1 MVYNRVSEWLDVVL
15 ETDISAEV
23 VAFGFNLYE
32 DIDHDWSMELIG
44 TSKFDVDDEDWL
56 CNEVT
61 DLDTREN
68 PLQWHR
74 ETGCEE
80 ILNDIVSALKEY
92 LKNGKYADILKAK
105 SGVGVGFVNGNIE
118 ILHVKIKEKIQ
129 GLMEQKISEW
139 QEDDIYAIS
148 LYVFNEEDDPCRP
161 VAAFGYNTERQ
172 VQKSITEAAD
182 EQEARWNYAF
192 WLQNHEMCLGR
203 DETAED
209 IRKWIT
215 ELEWE
220 GEDAIS
226 FKFVNLLVAVVQGIH
241 ASGLLKEKF
250 GREIP
255 VLIHE
260 LEYHEKISQQ
270 NIEANGETLDRD
282 FVSFCM
288 SCLPEVPNEMPKAE
302 TPVTAP
308 QSHSLV
314 AGKRLH
320 ICGMAVAYIIAVV
333 LIIGFWVLGLI
344 ISIHD
349 KTNSEDTPQLK
360 EDFEEDTSMPLKQ
373 EKTEPGQIKWQ
384 VYIQPGMPEP
394 FIEVLRQYE
403 QFMNA
408 DIQNL
413 NDEDV
418 REKIDSVDGK
428 WRYLYDELCGSWLAA
443 AWRGEEDV
451 IRYSLEDL
459 TGDGYPELVMGYC
472 RSSDDAVY
480 PGVVYYYSQTD
491 GIRMECLSSYYTMEL
506 YEDGVILY
514 VSGGAAYTET
524 FIQFQEEAESWQQV
538 ACIAV
543 DWDYETDSVK
553 GYYWGD
559 DVSGDLTG
567 NRPMSAEEYQKI
579 IAQYAAG
586 PVELEWTSL
595 ILSDI

>member
-15 ETDISAEV
+15 ETDIPAEV

-32 DIDHDWSMELIG
+32 DINHDWSMELIG

-105 SGVGVGFVNGNIE
+105 SGVGVGFVDGNIE

-161 VAAFGYNTERQ
+161 VAVFGYNTERQ

-226 FKFVNLLVAVVQGIH
+226 LKFVNLLVAVVQGIH

-270 NIEANGETLDRD
+270 NIEANGEALDRG

-308 QSHSLV
+308 QPHSL
-314 AGKRLH
+314 ATGKRLY
-320 ICGMAVAYIIAVV
+320 ISGKAIAFIIAIV
-333 LIIGFWVLGLI
+333 LITGFWVLGLI

-349 KTNSEDTPQLK
+349 KSNSEDTPLLK
-360 EDFEEDTSMPLKQ
+360 EGFEEETSVPLEQ
-373 EKTEPGQIKWQ
+373 EKTESGQRKWQ
-384 VYIQPGMPEP
+384 VHIQPGMPEP

-480 PGVVYYYSQTD
+480 PEVVYYYSRTE

-524 FIQFQEEAESWQQV
+524 FIQFQEEAECWQQV

-543 DWDYETDSVK
+543 DCDYETDSVR

-579 IAQYAAG
+579 IAQYAAE
-586 PVELEWTSL
+586 PVALEWTSL
-595 ILSDI
+595 IRS

>member
-1 MVYNRVSEWLDVVL
+1 MYNRVSEWLDVVL
-15 ETDISAEV
+15 ETDIPAEV

-68 PLQWHR
+68 PLRWHR
-74 ETGCEE
+74 ETGWEE

-105 SGVGVGFVNGNIE
+105 SGVGVGFVDGNIE

-129 GLMEQKISEW
+129 GLMAQKISEW

-161 VAAFGYNTERQ
+161 VAVFGYNTERQ

-270 NIEANGETLDRD
+270 NIEANGEALDRD

-314 AGKRLH
+314 TGKRLY
-320 ICGMAVAYIIAVV
+320 ISGKAVAYIIAIA
-333 LIIGFWVLGLI
+333 LITGFWVLGLI

-349 KTNSEDTPQLK
+349 RTNSEDTPQLK
-360 EDFEEDTSMPLKQ
+360 EGFEEETSVPLEQ
-373 EKTEPGQIKWQ
+373 EKTESGQRKWQ
-384 VYIQPGMPEP
+384 VHIQPGMPEP

-413 NDEDV
+413 NDEGV

-480 PGVVYYYSQTD
+480 PEVVYYYSRTE

-524 FIQFQEEAESWQQV
+524 FIQFQEEAECWQQV

-543 DWDYETDSVK
+543 DCDYETDSVR

-579 IAQYAAG
+579 IAHYAAE
-586 PVELEWTSL
+586 PVALEWTSL
-595 ILSDI
+595 IRS

>member
-15 ETDISAEV
+15 ETDIPAEV

-105 SGVGVGFVNGNIE
+105 SGVGVGFVDGNIE

-270 NIEANGETLDRD
+270 NIEANGETLDRG

-302 TPVTAP
+302 NPVTAP
-308 QSHSLV
+308 QPHSL
-314 AGKRLH
+314 ATGKRLY
-320 ICGMAVAYIIAVV
+320 ISGKAVAYIIAIA
-333 LIIGFWVLGLI
+333 LITGFWVLGLI

-349 KTNSEDTPQLK
+349 KSTSEDTPLLK
-360 EDFEEDTSMPLKQ
+360 EGFEEETSVPLEQ
-373 EKTEPGQIKWQ
+373 EKTESGQMKWQ
-384 VYIQPGMPEP
+384 VHIQPGMPEP

-428 WRYLYDELCGSWLAA
+428 WRYLYDELCGLWLSA

-480 PGVVYYYSQTD
+480 PEVVYYYSRTE

-524 FIQFQEEAESWQQV
+524 FIQFQEEAECWQQV

-543 DWDYETDSVK
+543 DCDYETDSVR

-579 IAQYAAG
+579 IAQYAAE
-586 PVELEWTSL
+586 PVALEWTSL
-595 ILSDI
+595 IRS

>member
-15 ETDISAEV
+15 ETDIPAEV

-105 SGVGVGFVNGNIE
+105 SGVGVGFVDGNIE

-161 VAAFGYNTERQ
+161 VAVFGYNTERQ

-220 GEDAIS
+220 GEDAIK

-270 NIEANGETLDRD
+270 NIEANGEALDRD

-302 TPVTAP
+302 NPVTAP
-308 QSHSLV
+308 QPHSL
-314 AGKRLH
+314 ATGKRLH
-320 ICGMAVAYIIAVV
+320 ISGKAIAYIIAIA
-333 LIIGFWVLGLI
+333 LITGFWVLGLI

-349 KTNSEDTPQLK
+349 RTNSEDTPQLK
-360 EDFEEDTSMPLKQ
+360 EGFEEETSVPLEQ
-373 EKTEPGQIKWQ
+373 EKTESGQRKWQ
-384 VYIQPGMPEP
+384 VHIQPGMPEP

-413 NDEDV
+413 NDEGV

-480 PGVVYYYSQTD
+480 PEVVYYYSRTE

-524 FIQFQEEAESWQQV
+524 FIQFQEEAECWQQV

-543 DWDYETDSVK
+543 DCDYETDSVR

-579 IAQYAAG
+579 IAHYAAE
-586 PVELEWTSL
+586 PVALEWTSL
-595 ILSDI
+595 IRS

>member
-15 ETDISAEV
+15 ETDIPAEV

-105 SGVGVGFVNGNIE
+105 SGVGVGFVDGNIE

-270 NIEANGETLDRD
+270 NIEANGETLDRG

-308 QSHSLV
+308 QPHSL
-314 AGKRLH
+314 ATGKRLY
-320 ICGMAVAYIIAVV
+320 ISGKAVAYIIAIA
-333 LIIGFWVLGLI
+333 LITGFWVLGLI

-349 KTNSEDTPQLK
+349 KSNSEDTPLLK
-360 EDFEEDTSMPLKQ
+360 EGFEEETSVPLEQ
-373 EKTEPGQIKWQ
+373 EKTESGQMKWQ
-384 VYIQPGMPEP
+384 VHIQPGMPEP

-413 NDEDV
+413 NDEGV

-480 PGVVYYYSQTD
+480 PEVVYYYSRTE

-524 FIQFQEEAESWQQV
+524 FIQFQEEAECWQQV

-543 DWDYETDSVK
+543 DCDYETDSVR

-579 IAQYAAG
+579 IAQYAAE
-586 PVELEWTSL
+586 PVALEWTSL
-595 ILSDI
+595 IRS

>member
-15 ETDISAEV
+15 ETDIPAEV

-68 PLQWHR
+68 PLRWHR
-74 ETGCEE
+74 ETGWEE

-105 SGVGVGFVNGNIE
+105 SGVGVGFVDGNIE

-129 GLMEQKISEW
+129 GLMAQKISEW

-161 VAAFGYNTERQ
+161 VAVFGYNTERQ

-220 GEDAIS
+220 GEDAINL
-226 FKFVNLLVAVVQGIH
+226 KFVNLLVAVVQGIH

-250 GREIP
+250 GREIL

-270 NIEANGETLDRD
+270 NIEANGEALDRD

-302 TPVTAP
+302 NPVTAP
-308 QSHSLV
+308 QPHSL
-314 AGKRLH
+314 ATGKRLH
-320 ICGMAVAYIIAVV
+320 ISGKAIAYIIAIA
-333 LIIGFWVLGLI
+333 LITGFWVLGLI

-349 KTNSEDTPQLK
+349 RTNSEDTPQLK
-360 EDFEEDTSMPLKQ
+360 EGFEEETSVPSEQ
-373 EKTEPGQIKWQ
+373 EKTESGQRKWQ
-384 VYIQPGMPEP
+384 VHIQPGMPEP

-428 WRYLYDELCGSWLAA
+428 WRYLYDELCGLWLSA

-480 PGVVYYYSQTD
+480 PEVVYYYSQTD

-524 FIQFQEEAESWQQV
+524 FIQFQEEAECWQQV

-543 DWDYETDSVK
+543 DCDYETDSVR

-579 IAQYAAG
+579 IAQYAAE
-586 PVELEWTSL
+586 PVALEWTSL
-595 ILSDI
+595 IRS

>member
-15 ETDISAEV
+15 ETDIPAEV
-23 VAFGFNLYE
+23 VAFGFNLYW

-105 SGVGVGFVNGNIE
+105 SGVGVGFVDGNIE

-270 NIEANGETLDRD
+270 NIEANGEALDRG

-314 AGKRLH
+314 TGKRLY
-320 ICGMAVAYIIAVV
+320 ISGKAVAYIIAIA
-333 LIIGFWVLGLI
+333 LITGFWVLGLI

-349 KTNSEDTPQLK
+349 RTNSEDTPQLK
-360 EDFEEDTSMPLKQ
+360 EGFEEETSVPLEQ
-373 EKTEPGQIKWQ
+373 EKTESGQRKWQ
-384 VYIQPGMPEP
+384 VHIQPGMPEP

-413 NDEDV
+413 NDEGV

-428 WRYLYDELCGSWLAA
+428 WRYLYDELCGLWLSA

-480 PGVVYYYSQTD
+480 PEVVYYYSRTE

-524 FIQFQEEAESWQQV
+524 FIQFQEEAECWQQV

-543 DWDYETDSVK
+543 DWDYETDSVR

-579 IAQYAAG
+579 IAQYAAE
-586 PVELEWTSL
+586 PVALEWTSL
-595 ILSDI
+595 IRS

>member
-15 ETDISAEV
+15 ETDIPAEV

-32 DIDHDWSMELIG
+32 DINHDWSMELIG

-105 SGVGVGFVNGNIE
+105 SGVGVGFVDGNIE

-161 VAAFGYNTERQ
+161 VAVFGYNTERQ

-226 FKFVNLLVAVVQGIH
+226 LKFVNLLVAVVQGIH

-270 NIEANGETLDRD
+270 NIEANGEALDRG

-308 QSHSLV
+308 QPHSL
-314 AGKRLH
+314 ATGKRLY
-320 ICGMAVAYIIAVV
+320 ISGKAVAYIIAIA
-333 LIIGFWVLGLI
+333 LITGFWVLGLI

-349 KTNSEDTPQLK
+349 RTNSEDTPQLK
-360 EDFEEDTSMPLKQ
+360 EGFEEETSVPLEQ
-373 EKTEPGQIKWQ
+373 EKTESGQRKWQ
-384 VYIQPGMPEP
+384 VHIQPGMPEP

-413 NDEDV
+413 NDEGV

-480 PGVVYYYSQTD
+480 PEVVYYYSRTE

-524 FIQFQEEAESWQQV
+524 FIQFQEEAECWQQV

-543 DWDYETDSVK
+543 DCDYETDSVR

-579 IAQYAAG
+579 IAQYAAE
-586 PVELEWTSL
+586 PVALEWTSL
-595 ILSDI
+595 IRS

>member
-1 MVYNRVSEWLDVVL
+1 MYNRVSEWLDVVL
-15 ETDISAEV
+15 ETDIPAEV

-105 SGVGVGFVNGNIE
+105 SGVGVGFVDGNIE

-270 NIEANGETLDRD
+270 NIEANGETLDRG

-308 QSHSLV
+308 QPHSL
-314 AGKRLH
+314 ATGKRLY
-320 ICGMAVAYIIAVV
+320 ISGKAVAYIIAIA
-333 LIIGFWVLGLI
+333 LITGFWVLGLI

-349 KTNSEDTPQLK
+349 RTNSEDTPQLK
-360 EDFEEDTSMPLKQ
+360 EGFEEETSVPLEQ
-373 EKTEPGQIKWQ
+373 EKTESGQMKWQ
-384 VYIQPGMPEP
+384 VHIQPGMPEP

-413 NDEDV
+413 NDEGV

-480 PGVVYYYSQTD
+480 PEVVYYYSRTE

-524 FIQFQEEAESWQQV
+524 FIQFQEEAECWQQV

-543 DWDYETDSVK
+543 DCDYETDSVR

-579 IAQYAAG
+579 IAQYAAE
-586 PVELEWTSL
+586 PVALEWTSL
-595 ILSDI
+595 IRS

>member
-1 MVYNRVSEWLDVVL
+1 MYNRVSEWLDVVL
-15 ETDISAEV
+15 ETDIPAEV

-68 PLQWHR
+68 PLRWHR
-74 ETGCEE
+74 ETGWEE

-105 SGVGVGFVNGNIE
+105 SGVGVGFVDGNIE

-161 VAAFGYNTERQ
+161 VAVFGYNTERQ

-226 FKFVNLLVAVVQGIH
+226 LKFVNLLVAVVQGIH

-270 NIEANGETLDRD
+270 NIEANGEALDRG

-308 QSHSLV
+308 QPHSL
-314 AGKRLH
+314 ATGKRLY
-320 ICGMAVAYIIAVV
+320 ISGKAVAYIIAIA
-333 LIIGFWVLGLI
+333 LITGFWVLGLI

-349 KTNSEDTPQLK
+349 RTNSEDTPQLK
-360 EDFEEDTSMPLKQ
+360 EGFEEETSVPLEQ
-373 EKTEPGQIKWQ
+373 EKTESGQRKWQ
-384 VYIQPGMPEP
+384 VHIQPGMPEP

-413 NDEDV
+413 NDEGV

-480 PGVVYYYSQTD
+480 PEVVYYYSRTE

-524 FIQFQEEAESWQQV
+524 FIQFQEEAECWQQV

-543 DWDYETDSVK
+543 DCDYETDSVR

-579 IAQYAAG
+579 IAQYAAE
-586 PVELEWTSL
+586 PVALEWTSL
-595 ILSDI
+595 IRS

>member
-15 ETDISAEV
+15 ETDIPAEV

-32 DIDHDWSMELIG
+32 DIDHDWAMELIG

-68 PLQWHR
+68 PLRWHR
-74 ETGCEE
+74 ETGWEE

-161 VAAFGYNTERQ
+161 VAVFGYNTERQ

-203 DETAED
+203 EDTAED

-220 GEDAIS
+220 GEDAINL
-226 FKFVNLLVAVVQGIH
+226 KFVNLLVAVVQGIH

-250 GREIP
+250 GREIL

-270 NIEANGETLDRD
+270 NIEANGEALDRD

-302 TPVTAP
+302 NPVTAP
-308 QSHSLV
+308 QPHSL
-314 AGKRLH
+314 ATGKRLH
-320 ICGMAVAYIIAVV
+320 ISGKAIAYIIAIA
-333 LIIGFWVLGLI
+333 LITGFWVLGLI

-349 KTNSEDTPQLK
+349 RTNSEDTPQLK
-360 EDFEEDTSMPLKQ
+360 EGFEEETSVPSEQ
-373 EKTEPGQIKWQ
+373 EKTESGQRKWQ
-384 VYIQPGMPEP
+384 VHIQPGMPEP

-480 PGVVYYYSQTD
+480 PEVVYYYSRTE

-524 FIQFQEEAESWQQV
+524 FIQFQEEAECWQQV

-543 DWDYETDSVK
+543 DCDYETDSVR

-559 DVSGDLTG
+559 DVSGNLTG

-579 IAQYAAG
+579 IAQYAAE
-586 PVELEWTSL
+586 PVALEWTSL
-595 ILSDI
+595 IRS

>member
-15 ETDISAEV
+15 ETDIPAEV

-32 DIDHDWSMELIG
+32 DINHDWSMELIG

-105 SGVGVGFVNGNIE
+105 SGVGVGFVDGNIE

-226 FKFVNLLVAVVQGIH
+226 LKFVNLLVAVVQGIH

-270 NIEANGETLDRD
+270 NIEANGEALDRG

-308 QSHSLV
+308 QPHSL
-314 AGKRLH
+314 ATGKRLY
-320 ICGMAVAYIIAVV
+320 ISGKAIAFIIAIV
-333 LIIGFWVLGLI
+333 LITGFWVLGLI

-349 KTNSEDTPQLK
+349 RTNSEDTPQLK
-360 EDFEEDTSMPLKQ
+360 EGFEEETSVPLEQ
-373 EKTEPGQIKWQ
+373 EKTESGQRKWQ
-384 VYIQPGMPEP
+384 VHIQPGMPEP

-413 NDEDV
+413 NDEGV

-480 PGVVYYYSQTD
+480 PEVVYYYSRTE

-524 FIQFQEEAESWQQV
+524 FIQFQEEAECWQQV

-543 DWDYETDSVK
+543 DCDYETDSVR

-579 IAQYAAG
+579 IAQYAAE
-586 PVELEWTSL
+586 PVALEWTSL
-595 ILSDI
+595 IRS

>member
-15 ETDISAEV
+15 ETDIPAEV

-68 PLQWHR
+68 PLRWHR
-74 ETGCEE
+74 ETGWEE

-105 SGVGVGFVNGNIE
+105 SGVGVGFVDGNIE

-129 GLMEQKISEW
+129 GLMAQKISEW

-161 VAAFGYNTERQ
+161 VAVFGYNTERQ

-226 FKFVNLLVAVVQGIH
+226 LKFVNLLVAVVQGIH

-270 NIEANGETLDRD
+270 NIEANGEALDRG

-308 QSHSLV
+308 QPHSL
-314 AGKRLH
+314 ATGKRLY
-320 ICGMAVAYIIAVV
+320 ISGKAIAFIIAIV
-333 LIIGFWVLGLI
+333 LITGFWVLGLI

-349 KTNSEDTPQLK
+349 RTNSEDTPQLK
-360 EDFEEDTSMPLKQ
+360 EGFEEETSVPLEQ
-373 EKTEPGQIKWQ
+373 EKTESGQMKWQ
-384 VYIQPGMPEP
+384 VHIQPGMPEP

-413 NDEDV
+413 NDEGV

-480 PGVVYYYSQTD
+480 PEVVYYYSRTE

-524 FIQFQEEAESWQQV
+524 FIQFQEKAECWQQV

-543 DWDYETDSVK
+543 DCDYETDSVR

-567 NRPMSAEEYQKI
+567 NRPMSVEEYQKI
-579 IAQYAAG
+579 IAQYAAE
-586 PVELEWTSL
+586 PVALEWTSL
-595 ILSDI
+595 IRS

>member
-1 MVYNRVSEWLDVVL
+1 MVYNRVSKWLDVVL
-15 ETDISAEV
+15 ETDIPAEV
-23 VAFGFNLYE
+23 VAFGFNLYW

-68 PLQWHR
+68 PLRWHR
-74 ETGCEE
+74 ETGWEE

-105 SGVGVGFVNGNIE
+105 SGVGVGFVDGNIE

-203 DETAED
+203 EETAED

-270 NIEANGETLDRD
+270 NIEANGEALDRG

-314 AGKRLH
+314 TGKRLY
-320 ICGMAVAYIIAVV
+320 ISGKAVAYIIAIA
-333 LIIGFWVLGLI
+333 LITGFWVLGLI

-349 KTNSEDTPQLK
+349 RTNSEDTPQLK
-360 EDFEEDTSMPLKQ
+360 EGFEEETSVPLEQ
-373 EKTEPGQIKWQ
+373 EKTESGQRKWQ
-384 VYIQPGMPEP
+384 VHIQPGMPEP

-413 NDEDV
+413 NDEGV

-480 PGVVYYYSQTD
+480 PEVVYYYSRTE

-524 FIQFQEEAESWQQV
+524 FIQFQEEAECWQQV

-543 DWDYETDSVK
+543 DCDYETDSVR

-579 IAQYAAG
+579 IAQYAAE
-586 PVELEWTSL
+586 PVALEWTSL
-595 ILSDI
+595 IRS

>member
-15 ETDISAEV
+15 ETDIPAEV

-32 DIDHDWSMELIG
+32 DINHDWSMELIG

-68 PLQWHR
+68 PLRWHR
-74 ETGCEE
+74 ETGWEE

-105 SGVGVGFVNGNIE
+105 SGVGVGFVDGNIE

-226 FKFVNLLVAVVQGIH
+226 LKFVNLLVAVVQGIH

-270 NIEANGETLDRD
+270 NIEANGEALDRG

-308 QSHSLV
+308 QPHSL
-314 AGKRLH
+314 ATGKRLY
-320 ICGMAVAYIIAVV
+320 ISGKAIAFIIAIV
-333 LIIGFWVLGLI
+333 LITGFWVLGLI

-349 KTNSEDTPQLK
+349 KSNSEDTPLLK
-360 EDFEEDTSMPLKQ
+360 EGFEEETSVPLEQ
-373 EKTEPGQIKWQ
+373 EKTESGQRKWQ
-384 VYIQPGMPEP
+384 VHIQPGMPEP

-413 NDEDV
+413 NDEGV

-480 PGVVYYYSQTD
+480 PEVVYYYSRTE

-524 FIQFQEEAESWQQV
+524 FIQFQEEAECWQQV

-543 DWDYETDSVK
+543 DCDYETDSVR

-579 IAQYAAG
+579 IAQYAAE
-586 PVELEWTSL
+586 PVALEWTSL
-595 ILSDI
+595 IRS

>member
-15 ETDISAEV
+15 ETDIPAEV

-68 PLQWHR
+68 PLRWHR

-105 SGVGVGFVNGNIE
+105 SGVGVGFVDGNIE

-270 NIEANGETLDRD
+270 NIEANGEALDRG

-308 QSHSLV
+308 QPHSL
-314 AGKRLH
+314 ATGKRLY
-320 ICGMAVAYIIAVV
+320 ISGKAVAYIIAIA
-333 LIIGFWVLGLI
+333 LITGFWVLGLI

-349 KTNSEDTPQLK
+349 KSTSEDTPLLK
-360 EDFEEDTSMPLKQ
+360 EGFEEETSVPLEQ
-373 EKTEPGQIKWQ
+373 EKTESGQMKWQ
-384 VYIQPGMPEP
+384 VHIQPGMPEP

-413 NDEDV
+413 NDEGV

-451 IRYSLEDL
+451 IRYSLENL

-480 PGVVYYYSQTD
+480 PEVVYYYSRTE

-524 FIQFQEEAESWQQV
+524 FIQFQEEAECWQQV

-543 DWDYETDSVK
+543 DCDYETDSVR

-579 IAQYAAG
+579 IAQYAAE
-586 PVELEWTSL
+586 PVALEWTSL
-595 ILSDI
+595 IRS

>member
-15 ETDISAEV
+15 ETDIPAEV

-105 SGVGVGFVNGNIE
+105 SGVGVGFVDGNIE

-270 NIEANGETLDRD
+270 NIEANGETLDRG

-302 TPVTAP
+302 NPVTAP
-308 QSHSLV
+308 QPHSL
-314 AGKRLH
+314 ATGKRLY
-320 ICGMAVAYIIAVV
+320 ISGKAVAYIIAIA
-333 LIIGFWVLGLI
+333 LITGFWVLGLI

-360 EDFEEDTSMPLKQ
+360 EGFEEETSVPLEQ
-373 EKTEPGQIKWQ
+373 EKTESGQMKWQ
-384 VYIQPGMPEP
+384 VHIQPGMPEP

-413 NDEDV
+413 NDEGV

-480 PGVVYYYSQTD
+480 PEVVYYYSRTE

-524 FIQFQEEAESWQQV
+524 FIQFQEEAECWQQV

-543 DWDYETDSVK
+543 DWDYETDSVR

-579 IAQYAAG
+579 IAQYAAE
-586 PVELEWTSL
+586 PVALEWTSL
-595 ILSDI
+595 IRS

>member
-15 ETDISAEV
+15 ETDIPAEV

-105 SGVGVGFVNGNIE
+105 SGVGVGFVDGNIE

-161 VAAFGYNTERQ
+161 VAVFGYNTERQ

-192 WLQNHEMCLGR
+192 WLQNHEMCLRR

-270 NIEANGETLDRD
+270 NIEANGETLDRG

-302 TPVTAP
+302 NPVTAP
-308 QSHSLV
+308 QPHSL
-314 AGKRLH
+314 ATGKRLY
-320 ICGMAVAYIIAVV
+320 ISGKAVAYIIAIA
-333 LIIGFWVLGLI
+333 LITGFWVLGLI

-349 KTNSEDTPQLK
+349 KSTSEDTPLLK
-360 EDFEEDTSMPLKQ
+360 EGFEEETSVPLEQ
-373 EKTEPGQIKWQ
+373 EKTESGQMKWQ
-384 VYIQPGMPEP
+384 VHIQPGMPEP

-413 NDEDV
+413 NDEGV

-480 PGVVYYYSQTD
+480 PEVVYYYSRTE

-524 FIQFQEEAESWQQV
+524 FIQFQEEAECWQQV

-543 DWDYETDSVK
+543 DCDYETDSVR

-579 IAQYAAG
+579 IAQYAAE
-586 PVELEWTSL
+586 PVALEWTSL
-595 ILSDI
+595 IRS

>member
-15 ETDISAEV
+15 ETDIPAEV

-32 DIDHDWSMELIG
+32 DIDHDWAMELIG

-68 PLQWHR
+68 PLRWHR
-74 ETGCEE
+74 ETGWEE

-161 VAAFGYNTERQ
+161 VAVFGYNTERQ

-270 NIEANGETLDRD
+270 NIEANGEALDRG

-314 AGKRLH
+314 TGKRLY
-320 ICGMAVAYIIAVV
+320 ISGKAVAYIIAIA
-333 LIIGFWVLGLI
+333 LITGFWVLGLI

-349 KTNSEDTPQLK
+349 RTNSEDTPQLK
-360 EDFEEDTSMPLKQ
+360 EGFEEETSVPLEQ
-373 EKTEPGQIKWQ
+373 EKTESGQRKWQ
-384 VYIQPGMPEP
+384 VHIQPGMPEP

-480 PGVVYYYSQTD
+480 PEVVYYYSRTE

-524 FIQFQEEAESWQQV
+524 FIQFQEEAECWQQV

-543 DWDYETDSVK
+543 DCDYETDSVR

-579 IAQYAAG
+579 IAQYAAE
-586 PVELEWTSL
+586 PVALEWTSL
-595 ILSDI
+595 IRS

>member
-15 ETDISAEV
+15 ETDIPAEV

-105 SGVGVGFVNGNIE
+105 SGVGVGFVDGNIE

-270 NIEANGETLDRD
+270 NIEANGETLDRG

-308 QSHSLV
+308 QPHSL
-314 AGKRLH
+314 ATGKRLY
-320 ICGMAVAYIIAVV
+320 ISGKAVAYIIAIA
-333 LIIGFWVLGLI
+333 LITGFWVLGLI

-349 KTNSEDTPQLK
+349 KSTSEDTPLLK
-360 EDFEEDTSMPLKQ
+360 EGFEEETSVPLEQ
-373 EKTEPGQIKWQ
+373 EKTESGQMKWQ
-384 VYIQPGMPEP
+384 VHIQPGMPEP

-413 NDEDV
+413 NDEGV

-480 PGVVYYYSQTD
+480 PEVVYYYSRTE

-524 FIQFQEEAESWQQV
+524 FIQFQEEAECWQQV

-543 DWDYETDSVK
+543 DCDYETDSVR

-579 IAQYAAG
+579 IAQYAAE
-586 PVELEWTSL
+586 PVALEWTSL
-595 ILSDI
+595 IRS

>member
-15 ETDISAEV
+15 ETDIPAEV

-68 PLQWHR
+68 PLRWHR
-74 ETGCEE
+74 ETGWEE

-105 SGVGVGFVNGNIE
+105 SGVGVGFVDGNIE

-129 GLMEQKISEW
+129 GLMAQKISEW

-161 VAAFGYNTERQ
+161 VAVFGYNTERQ

-220 GEDAIS
+220 GEDAIK

-270 NIEANGETLDRD
+270 NIEANGEALDRG

-314 AGKRLH
+314 TGKRLY
-320 ICGMAVAYIIAVV
+320 ISGKAVAYIIAIA
-333 LIIGFWVLGLI
+333 LITGFWVLGLI

-349 KTNSEDTPQLK
+349 RTNSEDTPQLK
-360 EDFEEDTSMPLKQ
+360 EGFEEETSVPLEQ
-373 EKTEPGQIKWQ
+373 EKTESGQRKWQ
-384 VYIQPGMPEP
+384 VHIQPGMPEP

-413 NDEDV
+413 NDEGV

-480 PGVVYYYSQTD
+480 PEVVYYYSRTE

-524 FIQFQEEAESWQQV
+524 FIQFQEEAECWQQV

-543 DWDYETDSVK
+543 DCDYETDSVR

-579 IAQYAAG
+579 IAQYAAE
-586 PVELEWTSL
+586 PVALEWTSL
-595 ILSDI
+595 IRS

>member
-15 ETDISAEV
+15 ETDIPAEV

-68 PLQWHR
+68 PLRWHR
-74 ETGCEE
+74 ETGWEE

-105 SGVGVGFVNGNIE
+105 SGVGVGFVDGNIE

-129 GLMEQKISEW
+129 GLMAQKISEW

-161 VAAFGYNTERQ
+161 VAVFGYNTERQ

-220 GEDAIS
+220 GEDAINL
-226 FKFVNLLVAVVQGIH
+226 KFVNLLVAVVQGIH

-250 GREIP
+250 GREIL

-270 NIEANGETLDRD
+270 NIEANGEALDRD

-302 TPVTAP
+302 NPVTAP
-308 QSHSLV
+308 QPHSL
-314 AGKRLH
+314 ATGKRLH
-320 ICGMAVAYIIAVV
+320 ISGKAIAYIIAIA
-333 LIIGFWVLGLI
+333 LITGFWVLGLI

-349 KTNSEDTPQLK
+349 RTNSEDTPQLK
-360 EDFEEDTSMPLKQ
+360 EGFEEETSVPSEQ
-373 EKTEPGQIKWQ
+373 EKTESGQRKWQ
-384 VYIQPGMPEP
+384 VHIQPGMPEP

-428 WRYLYDELCGSWLAA
+428 WRYLYDELCGLWLSA

-480 PGVVYYYSQTD
+480 PEVVYYYSRTE

-524 FIQFQEEAESWQQV
+524 FIQFQEETECWQQV

-543 DWDYETDSVK
+543 DCDYETDSVR

-579 IAQYAAG
+579 IAQYAAE
-586 PVELEWTSL
+586 PVALEWTSL
-595 ILSDI
+595 IRS

>member
-15 ETDISAEV
+15 ETDIPAEV

-61 DLDTREN
+61 DFDTREN

-74 ETGCEE
+74 KTGWEE

-161 VAAFGYNTERQ
+161 VAVFGYNTERQ

-270 NIEANGETLDRD
+270 NIEANGEALDRD

-314 AGKRLH
+314 TGKRLY
-320 ICGMAVAYIIAVV
+320 ISGKAVAYIIAIA
-333 LIIGFWVLGLI
+333 LITGFWVLGLI

-349 KTNSEDTPQLK
+349 RTNSEDTPQLK
-360 EDFEEDTSMPLKQ
+360 EGFEEETSVPLEQ
-373 EKTEPGQIKWQ
+373 EKTESGQRKWQ
-384 VYIQPGMPEP
+384 VHIQPGMPEP

-413 NDEDV
+413 NDEGV

-480 PGVVYYYSQTD
+480 PEVVYYYSRTE

-524 FIQFQEEAESWQQV
+524 FIQFQEEAECWQQV

-543 DWDYETDSVK
+543 DCDYETDSVR

-579 IAQYAAG
+579 IAHYAAE
-586 PVELEWTSL
+586 PVALEWTSL
-595 ILSDI
+595 IRS

>member
-15 ETDISAEV
+15 ETDIPAEV

-32 DIDHDWSMELIG
+32 DINHDWSMELIG

-68 PLQWHR
+68 PLRWHR
-74 ETGCEE
+74 ETGWEE

-105 SGVGVGFVNGNIE
+105 SGVGVGFVDGNIE

-161 VAAFGYNTERQ
+161 VAVFGYNTERQ

-220 GEDAIS
+220 GEDAIK

-250 GREIP
+250 GREIL

-270 NIEANGETLDRD
+270 NIEANGEALDRD

-302 TPVTAP
+302 NPVTAP
-308 QSHSLV
+308 QPHSL
-314 AGKRLH
+314 ATGKRLH
-320 ICGMAVAYIIAVV
+320 ISGKAIAYIIAIA
-333 LIIGFWVLGLI
+333 LITGFWVLGLI

-349 KTNSEDTPQLK
+349 RTNSEDTPQLK
-360 EDFEEDTSMPLKQ
+360 EGFEEETSVPLEQ
-373 EKTEPGQIKWQ
+373 EKTESGQRKWQ
-384 VYIQPGMPEP
+384 VHIQPGMPEP

-413 NDEDV
+413 NDEGV

-480 PGVVYYYSQTD
+480 PEVVYYYSRTE

-524 FIQFQEEAESWQQV
+524 FIQFQEEAECWQQV

-543 DWDYETDSVK
+543 DCDYETDSVR

-579 IAQYAAG
+579 IAQYAAE
-586 PVELEWTSL
+586 PVALEWTSL
-595 ILSDI
+595 IRS

>member
-15 ETDISAEV
+15 ETDIPAEV

-105 SGVGVGFVNGNIE
+105 SGVGVGFVDGNIE

-270 NIEANGETLDRD
+270 NIEANGETLDRG

-302 TPVTAP
+302 NPVTAP
-308 QSHSLV
+308 QPHSL
-314 AGKRLH
+314 ATGKRLY
-320 ICGMAVAYIIAVV
+320 ISGKAVAYIIAIA
-333 LIIGFWVLGLI
+333 LITGFWVLGLI

-349 KTNSEDTPQLK
+349 KSTSEDTPLLK
-360 EDFEEDTSMPLKQ
+360 EGFEEETSVPLEQ
-373 EKTEPGQIKWQ
+373 EKTESGQMKWQ
-384 VYIQPGMPEP
+384 VHIQPGMPEP

-413 NDEDV
+413 NDEGV

-480 PGVVYYYSQTD
+480 PEVVYYYSRTE

-524 FIQFQEEAESWQQV
+524 FIQFQEEAECWQQV

-543 DWDYETDSVK
+543 DCDYETDSVR

-579 IAQYAAG
+579 IAQYAAE
-586 PVELEWTSL
+586 PVALEWTSL
-595 ILSDI
+595 IRS

>member
-15 ETDISAEV
+15 ETDIPAEV

-68 PLQWHR
+68 PLRWHR
-74 ETGCEE
+74 ETGWEE

-161 VAAFGYNTERQ
+161 VAVFGYNTERQ

-220 GEDAIS
+220 GEDAINL
-226 FKFVNLLVAVVQGIH
+226 KFVNLLVAVVQGIH

-270 NIEANGETLDRD
+270 NIEANGETLNRD

-288 SCLPEVPNEMPKAE
+288 SCLPKVPNEMPKAE

-308 QSHSLV
+308 QSHSL
-314 AGKRLH
+314 ATGKRLH
-320 ICGMAVAYIIAVV
+320 ISGKAIAYIIAIA
-333 LIIGFWVLGLI
+333 LITGFWVLGLI

-349 KTNSEDTPQLK
+349 RTNSEDTPQLK
-360 EDFEEDTSMPLKQ
+360 EGFEEETSVPLEQ
-373 EKTEPGQIKWQ
+373 EKTESGQRKWQ
-384 VYIQPGMPEP
+384 VHIQPGMPEP

-403 QFMNA
+403 QLMNA

-413 NDEDV
+413 NDEGV

-480 PGVVYYYSQTD
+480 PEVVYYYSRTE

-524 FIQFQEEAESWQQV
+524 FIQFQEEAECWQQV

-543 DWDYETDSVK
+543 DCDYETDSVR

>member
-15 ETDISAEV
+15 ETDIPAEV

-105 SGVGVGFVNGNIE
+105 SGVGVGFVDGNIE

-226 FKFVNLLVAVVQGIH
+226 LKFVNLLVAVVQGIH

-270 NIEANGETLDRD
+270 NIEANGEALDRG

-308 QSHSLV
+308 QPHSL
-314 AGKRLH
+314 ATGKRLY
-320 ICGMAVAYIIAVV
+320 ISGKAVAYIIAIA
-333 LIIGFWVLGLI
+333 LITGFWVLGLI

-349 KTNSEDTPQLK
+349 KSTSEDTPLLK
-360 EDFEEDTSMPLKQ
+360 EGFEEETSVPLEQ
-373 EKTEPGQIKWQ
+373 EKTESGQMKWQ
-384 VYIQPGMPEP
+384 VHIQPGMPEP

-413 NDEDV
+413 NDEGV

-480 PGVVYYYSQTD
+480 PEVVYYYSRTE

-524 FIQFQEEAESWQQV
+524 FIQFQEEAECWQQV

-543 DWDYETDSVK
+543 DCDYETDSVK

-579 IAQYAAG
+579 IAQYAAE
-586 PVELEWTSL
+586 PVALEWTSL
-595 ILSDI
+595 IRS

>member
-1 MVYNRVSEWLDVVL
+1 MYNRVSEWLDVVL
-15 ETDISAEV
+15 ETDIPAEV

-32 DIDHDWSMELIG
+32 DINHDWSMELIG

-68 PLQWHR
+68 PLRWHR
-74 ETGCEE
+74 ETGWEE

-105 SGVGVGFVNGNIE
+105 SGVGVGFVDGNIE

-270 NIEANGETLDRD
+270 NIEANGEALDRG

-314 AGKRLH
+314 TGKRLY
-320 ICGMAVAYIIAVV
+320 ISGKAVAYIIAIA
-333 LIIGFWVLGLI
+333 LITGFWVLGLI

-349 KTNSEDTPQLK
+349 RTNSEDTPQLK
-360 EDFEEDTSMPLKQ
+360 EGFEEETSVPLEQ
-373 EKTEPGQIKWQ
+373 EKTESGQRKWQ
-384 VYIQPGMPEP
+384 VHIQPGMPEP
-394 FIEVLRQYE
+394 FIEVFRQYE

-413 NDEDV
+413 NDEGV

-480 PGVVYYYSQTD
+480 PEVVYYYSRTE

-524 FIQFQEEAESWQQV
+524 FIQFQEEAECWQQV

-543 DWDYETDSVK
+543 DCDYETDSVR

-579 IAQYAAG
+579 IAQYAAE
-586 PVELEWTSL
+586 PVALEWTSL
-595 ILSDI
+595 IRS

>member
-1 MVYNRVSEWLDVVL
+1 MYNRVSEWLDVVL
-15 ETDISAEV
+15 ETDIPAEV

-68 PLQWHR
+68 PLRWHR
-74 ETGCEE
+74 ETGWEE
-80 ILNDIVSALKEY
+80 IPNDIVSALKEY

-105 SGVGVGFVNGNIE
+105 SGVGVGFVDGNIE

-270 NIEANGETLDRD
+270 NIEANGEALDRG

-308 QSHSLV
+308 QPHSL
-314 AGKRLH
+314 ATGKRLY
-320 ICGMAVAYIIAVV
+320 ISGKAVAYIIAIA
-333 LIIGFWVLGLI
+333 LITGFWVLGLI

-349 KTNSEDTPQLK
+349 RTNSEDTPQLK
-360 EDFEEDTSMPLKQ
+360 EGFEEETSVPLEQ
-373 EKTEPGQIKWQ
+373 EKTESGQRKWQ
-384 VYIQPGMPEP
+384 VHIQPGMPEP

-413 NDEDV
+413 NDEGV

-480 PGVVYYYSQTD
+480 PEVVFYYSRTE

-524 FIQFQEEAESWQQV
+524 FIQFQEEAECWQQV

-543 DWDYETDSVK
+543 DCDYETDSVR

-579 IAQYAAG
+579 IAQYAAE
-586 PVELEWTSL
+586 PVALEWTSL
-595 ILSDI
+595 IRS

>member
-15 ETDISAEV
+15 ETDIPAEV

-32 DIDHDWSMELIG
+32 DINHDWSMELIG

-68 PLQWHR
+68 PLRWHR
-74 ETGCEE
+74 ETGWEE

-105 SGVGVGFVNGNIE
+105 SGVGVGFVDGNIE

-161 VAAFGYNTERQ
+161 VAVFGYNTERQ

-270 NIEANGETLDRD
+270 NIEANGEALDRG

-314 AGKRLH
+314 TGKRLY
-320 ICGMAVAYIIAVV
+320 ISGKAVAYIIAIA
-333 LIIGFWVLGLI
+333 LITGFWVLGLI

-349 KTNSEDTPQLK
+349 RTNSEDTPQLK
-360 EDFEEDTSMPLKQ
+360 EGFEEETSVPLEQ
-373 EKTEPGQIKWQ
+373 EKTESGQRKWQ
-384 VYIQPGMPEP
+384 VHIQPGMPEP

-413 NDEDV
+413 NDEGV

-428 WRYLYDELCGSWLAA
+428 WRYLYDELCGLWLSA

-480 PGVVYYYSQTD
+480 PEVVYYYSRTE

-524 FIQFQEEAESWQQV
+524 FIQFQEEAECWQQV

-543 DWDYETDSVK
+543 DCDYETDSVR

-579 IAQYAAG
+579 IAQYAAE
-586 PVELEWTSL
+586 PVALEWTSL
-595 ILSDI
+595 IRS

>member
-1 MVYNRVSEWLDVVL
+1 MYNRVSEWLDVVL
-15 ETDISAEV
+15 ETDIPAEV

-74 ETGCEE
+74 ETGWEE

-105 SGVGVGFVNGNIE
+105 SGVGVGFVDGNIE

-161 VAAFGYNTERQ
+161 VAVFGYNTERQ

-270 NIEANGETLDRD
+270 NIEANGEALDRG

-314 AGKRLH
+314 TGKRLY
-320 ICGMAVAYIIAVV
+320 ISGKAVAYIIAIA
-333 LIIGFWVLGLI
+333 LITGFWVLGLI

-349 KTNSEDTPQLK
+349 RTNSEDTPQLK
-360 EDFEEDTSMPLKQ
+360 EGFEEETSVPLEQ
-373 EKTEPGQIKWQ
+373 EKTESGQRKWQ
-384 VYIQPGMPEP
+384 VHIQPGMPEP

-413 NDEDV
+413 NDEGV

-428 WRYLYDELCGSWLAA
+428 WRYLYDELCESWLAA

-480 PGVVYYYSQTD
+480 PEVVYYYSRTE

-524 FIQFQEEAESWQQV
+524 FIQFQEEAECWQQV

-543 DWDYETDSVK
+543 DCDYETDSVR

-559 DVSGDLTG
+559 DVSGNLTG

-579 IAQYAAG
+579 IAQYAAE
-586 PVELEWTSL
+586 PVALEWTSL
-595 ILSDI
+595 IRS

>member
-15 ETDISAEV
+15 ETDIPAEV

-105 SGVGVGFVNGNIE
+105 SGVGVGFVDGNIE

-270 NIEANGETLDRD
+270 NIEANGETLDRG

-302 TPVTAP
+302 NPVTAP
-308 QSHSLV
+308 QPHSL
-314 AGKRLH
+314 ATGKRLY
-320 ICGMAVAYIIAVV
+320 ISGKAVAYIIAIA
-333 LIIGFWVLGLI
+333 LITGFWVLGLI

-349 KTNSEDTPQLK
+349 RTNSEDTPQLK
-360 EDFEEDTSMPLKQ
+360 EGFEEETSVPLEQ
-373 EKTEPGQIKWQ
+373 EKTESGQRKWQ
-384 VYIQPGMPEP
+384 VHIQPGMPEP

-413 NDEDV
+413 NDEGV

-480 PGVVYYYSQTD
+480 PEVVYYYSRTE

-524 FIQFQEEAESWQQV
+524 FIQFQEEAECWQQV

-543 DWDYETDSVK
+543 DWDYETDSVR

-559 DVSGDLTG
+559 DVSGNLTG
-567 NRPMSAEEYQKI
+567 NRPMSVEEYQKI
-579 IAQYAAG
+579 IAQYAAE
-586 PVELEWTSL
+586 PVALEWTSL
-595 ILSDI
+595 IRS

>member
-15 ETDISAEV
+15 ETDIPAEV

-68 PLQWHR
+68 PLRWHR
-74 ETGCEE
+74 ETGWEE

-105 SGVGVGFVNGNIE
+105 SGVGVGFVDGNIE

-220 GEDAIS
+220 GEDAIK

-270 NIEANGETLDRD
+270 NIEANGEALDRD

-302 TPVTAP
+302 NPVTAP
-308 QSHSLV
+308 QPHSL
-314 AGKRLH
+314 ATGKRLH
-320 ICGMAVAYIIAVV
+320 ISGKAIAYIIAIA
-333 LIIGFWVLGLI
+333 LITGFWVLGLI

-349 KTNSEDTPQLK
+349 RTNSEDTPQLK
-360 EDFEEDTSMPLKQ
+360 EGFEEETSVPLEQ
-373 EKTEPGQIKWQ
+373 EKTESGQRKWQ
-384 VYIQPGMPEP
+384 VHIQPGMPEP

-413 NDEDV
+413 NDEGV

-480 PGVVYYYSQTD
+480 PEVVYYYSRTE

-524 FIQFQEEAESWQQV
+524 FIQFQEEAECWQQV

-543 DWDYETDSVK
+543 DCDYETDSVR

-579 IAQYAAG
+579 IAQYAAE
-586 PVELEWTSL
+586 PVALEWTSL
-595 ILSDI
+595 IRS

>member
-15 ETDISAEV
+15 ETDIPAEV

-61 DLDTREN
+61 DFDTREN

-74 ETGCEE
+74 KTGWEE

-161 VAAFGYNTERQ
+161 VAVFGYNTERQ

-270 NIEANGETLDRD
+270 NIEANGEALDRG

-314 AGKRLH
+314 TGKRLY
-320 ICGMAVAYIIAVV
+320 ISGKAVAYIIAIA
-333 LIIGFWVLGLI
+333 LITGFWVLGLI

-349 KTNSEDTPQLK
+349 RTNSEDTPQLK
-360 EDFEEDTSMPLKQ
+360 EGFEEETSVPLEQ
-373 EKTEPGQIKWQ
+373 EKTESGQRKWQ
-384 VYIQPGMPEP
+384 VHIQPGMPEP

-428 WRYLYDELCGSWLAA
+428 WRYLYDELCGLWLSA

-480 PGVVYYYSQTD
+480 SGVVYYYSQTD

-524 FIQFQEEAESWQQV
+524 FIQFQEEAECWQQV

-543 DWDYETDSVK
+543 DCDYETDSVR

-567 NRPMSAEEYQKI
+567 NRPMSVEEYQKI

>member
-15 ETDISAEV
+15 ETDIPAEV

-32 DIDHDWSMELIG
+32 DINHDWSMELIG

-105 SGVGVGFVNGNIE
+105 SGVGVGFVDGNIE

-226 FKFVNLLVAVVQGIH
+226 LKFVNLLVAVVQGIH

-270 NIEANGETLDRD
+270 NIEANGEALDRG

-308 QSHSLV
+308 QPHSL
-314 AGKRLH
+314 ATGKRLY
-320 ICGMAVAYIIAVV
+320 ISGKAIAFIIAIV
-333 LIIGFWVLGLI
+333 LITGFWVLGLI

-349 KTNSEDTPQLK
+349 KSNSEDTPLLK
-360 EDFEEDTSMPLKQ
+360 EGFEEETSVPLEQ
-373 EKTEPGQIKWQ
+373 EKTESGQRKWQ
-384 VYIQPGMPEP
+384 VHIQPGMPEP

-413 NDEDV
+413 NDEGV

-480 PGVVYYYSQTD
+480 PEVVYYYSRTE

-524 FIQFQEEAESWQQV
+524 FIQFQEEAECWQQV

-543 DWDYETDSVK
+543 DCDYETDSVR

-579 IAQYAAG
+579 IAQYAAE
-586 PVELEWTSL
+586 PVALEWTSL
-595 ILSDI
+595 IRS

>member
-15 ETDISAEV
+15 ETDIPAEV

-161 VAAFGYNTERQ
+161 VAVFGYNTERQ

-270 NIEANGETLDRD
+270 NIEANGETLDRG

-302 TPVTAP
+302 NPVTAP
-308 QSHSLV
+308 QPHSL
-314 AGKRLH
+314 ATGKRLY
-320 ICGMAVAYIIAVV
+320 ISGKAVAYIIAIA
-333 LIIGFWVLGLI
+333 LITGFWVLGLI

-349 KTNSEDTPQLK
+349 KSTSEDTPLLK
-360 EDFEEDTSMPLKQ
+360 EGFEEETSVPLEQ
-373 EKTEPGQIKWQ
+373 EKTESGQMKWQ
-384 VYIQPGMPEP
+384 VHIQPGMPEP

-428 WRYLYDELCGSWLAA
+428 WRYLYDELCGLWLSA

-480 PGVVYYYSQTD
+480 PEVVYYYSRTE

-524 FIQFQEEAESWQQV
+524 FIQFQEEAECWQQV

-543 DWDYETDSVK
+543 DCDYETDSVR

-579 IAQYAAG
+579 IAQYAAE
-586 PVELEWTSL
+586 PVALEWTSL
-595 ILSDI
+595 IRS

>member
-15 ETDISAEV
+15 ETDIPAEV

-105 SGVGVGFVNGNIE
+105 SGVGVGFVDGNIE

-270 NIEANGETLDRD
+270 NIEANGETLDRG

-314 AGKRLH
+314 TGKRLY
-320 ICGMAVAYIIAVV
+320 ISGKAVAYIIAIA
-333 LIIGFWVLGLI
+333 LITGFWVLGLI

-349 KTNSEDTPQLK
+349 RTNSEDTPQLK
-360 EDFEEDTSMPLKQ
+360 EGFEEETSVPLEQ
-373 EKTEPGQIKWQ
+373 EKTESGQRKWQ
-384 VYIQPGMPEP
+384 VHIQPGMPEP

-413 NDEDV
+413 NDEGV

-480 PGVVYYYSQTD
+480 PEVVYYYSRTE

-524 FIQFQEEAESWQQV
+524 FIQFQEEAECWQQV

-543 DWDYETDSVK
+543 DWDYETDSVR

-559 DVSGDLTG
+559 DVSGNLTG
-567 NRPMSAEEYQKI
+567 NRPMSVEEYQKI
-579 IAQYAAG
+579 IAQYAAE
-586 PVELEWTSL
+586 PVALEWTSL
-595 ILSDI
+595 IRS

>member
-15 ETDISAEV
+15 ETDIPAEV

-32 DIDHDWSMELIG
+32 DINHDWSMELIG

-68 PLQWHR
+68 PLRWHR
-74 ETGCEE
+74 ETGWEE

-105 SGVGVGFVNGNIE
+105 SGVGVGFVDGNIE

-270 NIEANGETLDRD
+270 NIEANGEALDRG

-314 AGKRLH
+314 TGKRLY
-320 ICGMAVAYIIAVV
+320 ISGKAVAYIIAIA
-333 LIIGFWVLGLI
+333 LITGFWVLGLI

-349 KTNSEDTPQLK
+349 RTNSEDTPQLK
-360 EDFEEDTSMPLKQ
+360 EGFEEETSVPLEQ
-373 EKTEPGQIKWQ
+373 EKTESGQRKWQ
-384 VYIQPGMPEP
+384 VHIQPGMPEP

-413 NDEDV
+413 NDEGV

-480 PGVVYYYSQTD
+480 PEVVYYYSRTE

-524 FIQFQEEAESWQQV
+524 FIQFQEEAECWQQV

-543 DWDYETDSVK
+543 DCDYETDSVR

-559 DVSGDLTG
+559 DVSGNLTG

-579 IAQYAAG
+579 IAQYAAE
-586 PVELEWTSL
+586 PVALEWTSL
-595 ILSDI
+595 IRS

>member
-15 ETDISAEV
+15 ETDIPAEV

-32 DIDHDWSMELIG
+32 DINHDWSMELIG

-68 PLQWHR
+68 PLRWHR
-74 ETGCEE
+74 ETGWEE

-105 SGVGVGFVNGNIE
+105 SGVGVGFVDGNIE

-270 NIEANGETLDRD
+270 NIEANGEALDRG

-314 AGKRLH
+314 TGKRLY
-320 ICGMAVAYIIAVV
+320 ISGKAVAYIIAIA
-333 LIIGFWVLGLI
+333 LITGFWVLGLI

-349 KTNSEDTPQLK
+349 RTNSEDTPQLK
-360 EDFEEDTSMPLKQ
+360 EGFEEETSVPLEQ
-373 EKTEPGQIKWQ
+373 EKTESGQRKWQ
-384 VYIQPGMPEP
+384 VHIQPGMPEP

-413 NDEDV
+413 NDEGV

-480 PGVVYYYSQTD
+480 PEVVYYYSRTE

-524 FIQFQEEAESWQQV
+524 FIQFQEEAECWQQV

-543 DWDYETDSVK
+543 DCDYETDSVR

-579 IAQYAAG
+579 IAQYAAE
-586 PVELEWTSL
+586 PVALEWTSL
-595 ILSDI
+595 IRS